1 MDGAK
6 PSLTSMRKT
15 DFYTKGVKQRS
26 RRYNPPKEGLFWC
39 WGCDG
44 NLIGEKGK
52 CSNCGYR
59 NGKRKRK

>member
-1 MDGAK
+1 
-6 PSLTSMRKT
+6 MRKT